1 VAHFNVH
8 FFKEKDKDIDFD
20 QIRMFFDRI
29 EGFSE
34 SFDDVAARFEYTH
47 PRLGYQSAFV
57 VTPKTQVPDI
67 YRLSPK
73 YLDVNFHLEMPILTP
88 DYVAKQVFEIV
99 RRIAETFSLHIYNQ
113 MFEDVLP
120 YRQNVLMKVF
130 QMVKEAYIGKNPLL
144 LKDYHVL
151 PKDKLA
157 QILRY
162 LDDQLELQKYYKDL
176 DTTVPRYHFLNHDQ
190 KLMIGIEWK
199 DQTLTLFP
207 PQIDVIFYRINDEIR
222 VIPYEPAQ
230 KLMEK
235 HLEDVPGFIKGTK
248 VVPKNN
254 ARKVFK
260 IMRKSAFDIIGQTY
274 TKETVMRL
282 LD

>member
-1 VAHFNVH
+1 MAQFNVH
-8 FFKEKDKDIDFD
+8 FFKEKNKDIDFD

-73 YLDVNFHLEMPILTP
+73 FLDVNFHLEMPVLTP

-99 RRIAETFSLHIYNQ
+99 RSIAETFSLHIYNQ

-130 QMVKEAYIGKNPLL
+130 QMVKEAYIGKNPIL

-157 QILRY
+157 HILRY

-176 DTTVPRYHFLNHDQ
+176 ETYVPRYHFLNHDQ
-190 KLMIGIEWK
+190 TLMIGIEWK

-222 VIPYEPAQ
+222 VIPYEPAR

-248 VVPKNN
+248 VVPRKN